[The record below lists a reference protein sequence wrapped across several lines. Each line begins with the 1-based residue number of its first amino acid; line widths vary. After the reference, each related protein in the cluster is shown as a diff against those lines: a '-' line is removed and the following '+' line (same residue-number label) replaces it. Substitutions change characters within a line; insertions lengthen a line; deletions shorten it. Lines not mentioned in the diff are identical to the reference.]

1 MLVDFILGTPGALLM
16 VASGVLGLLALGIT
30 FIVVLITL
38 LSGNPRKAAG
48 WYLKVVAGG
57 MSPLAVAIFVFILR
71 ASLASSSSVHNET
84 GVSPEPA
91 QTALPTIAIQE
102 EAPRAARVP
111 ISEFTRV
118 AKEFLSLISTYTP
131 ETAKQ
136 NFDRASQLIDPPN
149 RDLVAKELSIEL
161 SLIEASQRSKQFT
174 WIDEGI
180 EVRGYDG
187 SKAEILFPGIEQKS
201 VGFQELPPEPRN
213 YILRLLATTPEAR
226 ISVTSWRSEKLGN
239 L

>member
-1 MLVDFILGTPGALLM
+1 
-16 VASGVLGLLALGIT
+16 
-30 FIVVLITL
+30 
-38 LSGNPRKAAG
+38 
-48 WYLKVVAGG
+48 
-57 MSPLAVAIFVFILR
+57 
-71 ASLASSSSVHNET
+71 
-84 GVSPEPA
+84 
-91 QTALPTIAIQE
+91 
-102 EAPRAARVP
+102 VP

-161 SLIEASQRSKQFT
+161 SVIEATQRSKQFT
-174 WIDEGI
+174 WIDHGI

-226 ISVTSWRSEKLGN
+226 ISVTSWRSEELGN
-239 L
+239 H